1 MSCGLGDFE
10 ALELY
15 LANVVCVCWMV
26 SASVDAVR
34 VAPGL
39 PDFGSESAAV
49 GHGQAD
55 AAGPGADLGGAGFRR
70 GGCPIEVCGLDRV
83 AG

>member
-1 MSCGLGDFE
+1 
-10 ALELY
+10 
-15 LANVVCVCWMV
+15 MV
-26 SASVDAVR
+26 SASGDAVC

-39 PDFGSESAAV
+39 PDFGSDSAAI

-70 GGCPIEVCGLDRV
+70 GGGPIEV
-83 AG
+83 